1 MHPKMLDYYSQ
12 EYAHLREMGREFARA
27 FPKIAG
33 RLTLDSSESQVPD
46 PYVERLLEGF
56 AFLAA
61 RVQLKLD
68 AEFPRFTQHLLE
80 MAYPH
85 YGAPTPSMAIVQFTP
100 RLTEGDL
107 AVGFPIPRHTML
119 RGRVP
124 AGLDTPCEFRT
135 AHETKLWPL
144 EIRDVR
150 YQFQSPDLP
159 LSKLPLLDTVRGV
172 LRIRLGVTAGL
183 TCDRLKLDRLTFFLS
198 GRDEHALKLY
208 ELIFASAMGAII
220 VPPERPVPWFE
231 FIDAGAIRPVGFD
244 NDDEGMIPYGSRS
257 FSGYRLLHE
266 YFAFPERFRFFE
278 LTGLQKA
285 FARCHSDQIE
295 IAIPL
300 ARADAQLEP
309 VVDREHLALFC
320 TPAINLFPKSSDRAP
335 VSDQH
340 FEQHIVLDRS
350 HPMDFEVHQ
359 VLKASG
365 YATGVAPEVS
375 FRPFYTRLD
384 ADHPND
390 CEAYFTVRREPR
402 MLSQNQ
408 KRFGTRTSYVGSE
421 VFVSLVDARE
431 APYPNSVRHLGAE
444 VLATNRDLPLLMP
457 VGSAHDF
464 DLKIAAPVDGIRC
477 VRGPSRP
484 TEAIAEREIAWRL
497 ISHLSLNYLSLLD
510 LDAERGAAAL
520 RELLGLYAPLGNE
533 VSKRQVEGIQRA
545 SVAGCTRRVP
555 GTGPIVFAR
564 GLDIQVS
571 VNETAF
577 AGASAFL
584 LGAVLEQFFTRHASM
599 NTFTQL
605 TIASETRGPIKRWNP
620 RIATRQ
626 VA

>member
-1 MHPKMLDYYSQ
+1 MHPKMLDHYSQ
-12 EYAHLREMGREFARA
+12 EYAHLREMGREFARV
-27 FPKIAG
+27 FPKVAG

-68 AEFPRFTQHLLE
+68 AEFPRFTQHVLE
-80 MAYPH
+80 MSYPH
-85 YGAPTPSMAIVQFTP
+85 YAAPTPSMAVVQFTP
-100 RLTEGDL
+100 KLTQGDL
-107 AVGFPIPRHTML
+107 AVGFQIPRQTML
-119 RGRVP
+119 RSRVP
-124 AGLDTPCEFRT
+124 AGLDTSCEFRT
-135 AHETKLWPL
+135 AHPTTLWPI

-150 YQFQSPDLP
+150 YQFQAPDLP

-208 ELIFASAMGAII
+208 ELIFASAMGALV
-220 VPPERPVPWFE
+220 VPRERPVPWFE
-231 FIDAGAIRPVGFD
+231 FLDASAIKPVGFD
-244 NDDEGMIPYGSRS
+244 NDEALIPYGSRS

-285 FARCHSDQIE
+285 FSRCKSDEIE

-309 VVDREHLALFC
+309 IIDREHLALFC
-320 TPAINLFPKSSDRAP
+320 TPAINLFAKSSDRAP

-350 HPMDFEVHQ
+350 HPMDFEVYQ
-359 VLKASG
+359 VAKASG
-365 YATGVAPEVS
+365 YAEGVTPEAT
-375 FRPFYTRLD
+375 FRPFYTRVD
-384 ADHPND
+384 ADQQGE
-390 CEAYFTVRREPR
+390 CAAYFTTRREPR

-408 KRFGTRTSYVGSE
+408 KQFGTRTSYVGSE
-421 VFVSLVDARE
+421 VFLSLVDARD

-457 VGSAHDF
+457 IGSARDF
-464 DLKIAAPVDGIRC
+464 DLRIAAPVEGIRC
-477 VRGPSRP
+477 IRGPSRP
-484 TEAIAEREIAWRL
+484 IEAIAERETAWRL
-497 ISHLSLNYLSLLD
+497 VSHLSLNYLSLMD
-510 LDAERGAAAL
+510 LQPEQGAAAL
-520 RELLGLYAPLGNE
+520 RELLELYAPLGNE
-533 VSKRQVEGIQRA
+533 VSKRQIEGVRHV
-545 SVAGCTRRVP
+545 SVSPRTGRVP

-564 GLDIQVS
+564 GLNIQVT
-571 VNETAF
+571 VNETSF

-605 TIASETRGPIKRWNP
+605 SIASETRGQIKQWNP
-620 RIATRQ
+620 RIATRPI
-626 VA
+626 A